1 MPWVYVCSDTMI
13 DFNVEM
19 AKKNRSFHKI
29 PNIETKQC
37 AYYENVDETSQ
48 NGHVF
53 SMCANVASANKPPV
67 SLEHN
72 SWFHVDG
79 CYSVNKSSHKLGA
92 KIVERVCCLSGKVNK
107 ITNRTKCIIMRSCST
122 KLTVATSVLAP
133 SFLTGDRSYVRI

>member
-48 NGHVF
+48 NGHDFLHV
-53 SMCANVASANKPPV
+53 CQRRICQQTACEPRKKQLV
-67 SLEHN
+67 S
-72 SWFHVDG
+72 
-79 CYSVNKSSHKLGA
+79 
-92 KIVERVCCLSGKVNK
+92 R
-107 ITNRTKCIIMRSCST
+107 
-122 KLTVATSVLAP
+122 
-133 SFLTGDRSYVRI
+133 